1 MLHIPEIETERLIL
15 YPLSD
20 AEMTELIERESVP
33 ELKQAYAE
41 MLLGCTRESAHR
53 LWYAVWQMELKDGS
67 GTVVGD
73 LCFKGLG
80 ADGTVELGYGLYE
93 GCCGK
98 GYMTEA
104 VRAISAW
111 ALSQQGVTRVEAE
124 TAPDNLSSQ
133 RVLIGAGYH
142 PTGRQGEE
150 GPRFVYGGKGSP
162 VPYGE
167 RRI

>member
-1 MLHIPEIETERLIL
+1 MSVNRLRRTPEIETERLIL
-15 YPLSD
+15 YPIGD
-20 AEMTELIERESVP
+20 AEMAELVERESDP
-33 ELKQAYAE
+33 DLRQAYAE
-41 MLLGCTRESAHR
+41 MLQGCIQEPEHR
-53 LWYAVWQMELKDGS
+53 LWYAVWQIELKNGS

-80 ADGTVELGYGLYE
+80 ADGMVELGYGLYE

-124 TAPDNLSSQ
+124 TEPGNTASQ
-133 RVLIGAGYH
+133 KVLFRAGFH
-142 PTGRQGEE
+142 AAGRYGEE
-150 GPRFVYGGKGSP
+150 GPRFVYGG
-162 VPYGE
+162 E
-167 RRI
+167 